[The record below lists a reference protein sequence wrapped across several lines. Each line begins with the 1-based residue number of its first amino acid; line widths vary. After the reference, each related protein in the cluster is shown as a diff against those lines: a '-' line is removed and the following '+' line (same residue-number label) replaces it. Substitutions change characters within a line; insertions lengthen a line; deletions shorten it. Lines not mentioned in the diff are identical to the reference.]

1 MRTLQDD
8 PILSALG
15 TAVGKDVKQ
24 WCTEDWMVATGVLI
38 YAIRTIS
45 RDQMQHYLAF
55 VSEASQSKEP

>member
-1 MRTLQDD
+1 MRTLRDD
-8 PILSALG
+8 PILTSIG
-15 TAVGKDVKQ
+15 TAIGKDVKL
-24 WCTEDWMVATGVLI
+24 WTVEDWMVATGVLI